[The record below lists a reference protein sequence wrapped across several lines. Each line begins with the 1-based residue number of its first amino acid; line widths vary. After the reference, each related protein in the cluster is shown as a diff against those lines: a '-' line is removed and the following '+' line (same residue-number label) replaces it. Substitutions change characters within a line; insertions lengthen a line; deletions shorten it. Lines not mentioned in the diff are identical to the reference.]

1 MLKEVPVDRI
11 KLDMNFLTETG
22 DPEKCRTIVS
32 CMIGMIHQL
41 GMKMI
46 AEGVE
51 TKDMADFLKNKGCR
65 EMQGYYF
72 YRPMPMDQ
80 FEKIMKEKAEAG
92 DH

>member
-1 MLKEVPVDRI
+1 
-11 KLDMNFLTETG
+11 
-22 DPEKCRTIVS
+22 
-32 CMIGMIHQL
+32 
-41 GMKMI
+41 MI